1 METRKLI
8 KFGSNSFVISLP
20 HEWIETNKLVK
31 GAELYLD
38 EKPGSITVTPS
49 AFATELK
56 HAYLPCDGKTLQDLE
71 IELLGYYKTNYST
84 FTIEGKTLPE
94 HTAALKTLLSNLSG
108 VEIIEQHRTKI
119 VAKDLLDVRQVTL
132 PVLITRMDM
141 MIRSMF
147 QDALG
152 DEEVPPE
159 VLRERD
165 RDVNRLHLLV
175 SRTVRGVY
183 ESPALGNVL
192 DVTPLDASYIG
203 QVAWIL
209 ERVADYIKRIDG
221 DMLRSGKNDRVVIK
235 RLLKISFEHYLL
247 TMKAYAKGDAELAV
261 KTHADVLTQLTE
273 LTRHVHASTKKD
285 TLLALENIKNVHR
298 DLRIILRATIERPD
312 VFFKDQE
319 RPRVG

>member
-1 METRKLI
+1 MEKRKLI

-20 HEWIETNKLVK
+20 RDWIAANKLKK
-31 GAELYLD
+31 GADLYLD

-49 AFATELK
+49 SFSTEQK
-56 HAYLPCDGKTLQDLE
+56 HAYLPCDGKTLQDIE

-94 HTAALKTLLSNLSG
+94 HTAALKALLSNLTG

-152 DEEVPPE
+152 EEEVSPD

-165 RDVNRLHLLV
+165 RDVNRLHLLI

-183 ESPALGNVL
+183 ESPALGNIL
-192 DVTPLDASYIG
+192 AVTPLDASYIG
-203 QVAWIL
+203 QVAWSL
-209 ERVADYIKRIDG
+209 ERVADYIKRIDD
-221 DMLRSGKNDRVVIK
+221 DMLRSPKNDRVVIK
-235 RLLKISFEHYLL
+235 QLLKISFEQYLL
-247 TMKAYAKGDAELAV
+247 TMKAYVKGDAELAV
-261 KTHADVLTQLTE
+261 KTHADVLSQLTE
-273 LTRHVHASTKKD
+273 LTRHVLSTTRKD
-285 TLLALENIKNVHR
+285 ALLALENIKNVHR